1 MIEFRLGPLSIA
13 AMALAVA
20 APAPAGAQDF
30 FDWLNGAPPKKKEET
45 YKGEVPEPVQRDT
58 LPDLAPAPVD
68 AGAPPTDRRVD
79 ETGEPIPRGP
89 DGAAYDA
96 DGNPASAQGAEP
108 QNEQFDPLQARRNG
122 YRQAAPP
129 APAPAPRAAEPL
141 PWQNPDR
148 TAPPRQ
154 QGERWAPG
162 TYEDDQ
168 SRPDDPQVDDPQDSD
183 EGAGPYYNNPPP
195 GRPGPRSDAGQR
207 EIQQGFN
214 QNPRDPGGWQ
224 DRDTPRYS
232 PPGAGQGPLQGDT
245 WNRPGAPN
253 GPDPWQSMSIAD
265 LESTLAA
272 IDLPSRSP
280 VIHELWLRLVTTRS
294 RQTDARLAAIR
305 ADALNRTGMTH
316 EAANV
321 LAQAGDVSSDPVM
334 ATLAARTAIGAG
346 QRDQGCETARSLTS
360 SVAAKM
366 QQNLKGEVILIAGFC
381 AAVADNKP
389 AAAIAG
395 DLAIE
400 NGLKDHAGPHALK
413 ALAAG
418 HKPAVAQ
425 GQKVSLLDYRI
436 LQLGGPVDVSHAI
449 PTASPALLAVL
460 ARDERADSGTRLAA
474 AEAAAGLNGISLDE
488 LAAVYR
494 ANADPN
500 RQVELSDAVADAGQP
515 ARRAA
520 LFVAAETERT
530 PQRKARIVRAFLDE
544 ARRAGF
550 YWPALQLMAGPANA
564 LQPTPEIG
572 WFAETAVEASL
583 AGGNYG
589 GARRWVDFAATSDGR
604 SDLRHWLALADI
616 ADPNT
621 ASRTQNLAVVEDLAQ
636 RGRFDS
642 TLLHRLAT
650 TLDALDVQVPMP
662 LWEAASRT
670 EQPSTGH
677 LPDTGVLSQLQ
688 DAAKQRDF
696 TRTVLLVMR
705 TLGPNGAEGAH
716 LIALGDSI
724 RALKRAGLE
733 AEARRLALEAM
744 FAAWPRTNNSG

>member
-13 AMALAVA
+13 ALALAVA

-96 DGNPASAQGAEP
+96 AGNPASAQGAEP
-108 QNEQFDPLQARRNG
+108 QDEQFDPLQARRNG

-232 PPGAGQGPLQGDT
+232 PPGAGQGPLQGDS

-294 RQTDARLAAIR
+294 SQTDARLAAIR

-346 QRDQGCETARSLTS
+346 QRDQARTDHEE
-360 SVAAKM
+360 
-366 QQNLKGEVILIAGFC
+366 G
-381 AAVADNKP
+381 
-389 AAAIAG
+389 G
-395 DLAIE
+395 DDREPAIE
-400 NGLKDHAGPHALK
+400 RRPQRRLLRPDALGVEARGAETNPVEESRLDGDAGRI
-413 ALAAG
+413 G
-418 HKPAVAQ
+418 ERESAVF
-425 GQKVSLLDYRI
+425 
-436 LQLGGPVDVSHAI
+436 LGPQEF
-449 PTASPALLAVL
+449 
-460 ARDERADSGTRLAA
+460 RDEEPDREIDE
-474 AEAAAGLNGISLDE
+474 EATGEGEKDGHGLIGCAGS
-488 LAAVYR
+488 
-494 ANADPN
+494 
-500 RQVELSDAVADAGQP
+500 
-515 ARRAA
+515 
-520 LFVAAETERT
+520 TERSRQA
-530 PQRKARIVRAFLDE
+530 PL
-544 ARRAGF
+544 RRGR
-550 YWPALQLMAGPANA
+550 PADRCL
-564 LQPTPEIG
+564 
-572 WFAETAVEASL
+572 VEAHRRGRGAQ
-583 AGGNYG
+583 AGSRRTG
-589 GARRWVDFAATSDGR
+589 GA
-604 SDLRHWLALADI
+604 
-616 ADPNT
+616 
-621 ASRTQNLAVVEDLAQ
+621 
-636 RGRFDS
+636 
-642 TLLHRLAT
+642 
-650 TLDALDVQVPMP
+650 
-662 LWEAASRT
+662 
-670 EQPSTGH
+670 
-677 LPDTGVLSQLQ
+677 
-688 DAAKQRDF
+688 
-696 TRTVLLVMR
+696 
-705 TLGPNGAEGAH
+705 
-716 LIALGDSI
+716 
-724 RALKRAGLE
+724 
-733 AEARRLALEAM
+733 
-744 FAAWPRTNNSG
+744 